1 MTEANAYGLA
11 DVARRFV
18 ARAPIYM
25 SLMDLEGRVIE
36 MSQMFVKTFIDGSGA
51 SRADVIGKHAADSVP
66 DVGPVVQDIYQ
77 RLAAGEAMVQIDRIL
92 PLPEGRGLYLRSQ
105 ASYWRDDAGQPA
117 AVLLVHQDI
126 SAEVEAQRAR
136 EESEAQ
142 LRAVV
147 DNLPAQIALLDLE
160 SGRIELLNAGVT
172 EGAAHFPGAAVGRSF
187 RDVLQADQLE
197 RLMLQID
204 KADAAGGVI
213 EGEHELRSGP
223 LRGRCARV
231 KHIIFRDGR
240 GRRQLLWIA
249 EDITELR
256 ESAEALKRAAAEA
269 AAANRAKSEFLA
281 NMSHEI
287 RTPLN
292 GVMGVAGALAKTALS
307 PAQGEMVSLIETS
320 AKTLETLLSDIL
332 DLARIEAG
340 KMELRPEPFDLATSV
355 NACTALF
362 DAAAQAKGLDMEVVI
377 EPAALGAYVGDAA
390 RIRQIL
396 SNLLGNAVKFTQA
409 GRVRLTVQARRGETS
424 SELRFEVSDTG
435 IGFDQETKARLFS
448 RFEQADG
455 SITRR
460 FGGSGLGLAI
470 CRSLAEAMGGRLEAD
485 AKPGRGADFI
495 FTVELPRCVGAFDL
509 WCEAVEDEAAH
520 EPMVGMRVL
529 LAEDHP
535 TNRRVVELILGA
547 AGVDLTCV
555 ENGADA
561 VEAFR
566 TGVFDLILMDMQMPV
581 MDGLTAITRI
591 RELEQAAGAPAT
603 PTYVLTANAMP
614 EHVSASLQAGA
625 DGHLSKP
632 ILADAL
638 LERVA
643 EVANARPLSARPVA
657 AVPALSATAGSRFG

>member
-1 MTEANAYGLA
+1 MTEATSYGLME
-11 DVARRFV
+11 VARRFV
-18 ARAPIYM
+18 ACAPIYM
-25 SLMDLEGRVIE
+25 SLMDLDGRVVE
-36 MSQMFVKTFIDGSGA
+36 MSPMFVKAFVDGSGA
-51 SRADVIGKHAADSVP
+51 SSADIVGKLAVEMTP
-66 DVGPVVQDIYQ
+66 DVAPILHEIYD
-77 RLAAGEAMVQIDRIL
+77 RLAAGETMVAIERIL
-92 PLPEGRGLYLRSQ
+92 PVPGGPTRSLRSQ
-105 ASYWRDDAGQPA
+105 ASYWRDDAGQPSG
-117 AVLLVHQDI
+117 VLLIHQDI
-126 SAEVEAQRAR
+126 SAEVEARQAR

-142 LRAVV
+142 MRAVV
-147 DNLPAQIALLDLE
+147 DNLPAQIVLLDVE
-160 SGRIELLNAGVT
+160 SGRIELLNAGVMKNRT
-172 EGAAHFPGAAVGRSF
+172 ELVAASVGRSF
-187 RDVLQADQLE
+187 RDILPQRQVEILDRYIRQAE
-197 RLMLQID
+197 
-204 KADAAGGVI
+204 AAGGV
-213 EGEHELRSGP
+213 HEDERPLRAGP
-223 LRGRCARV
+223 LAGRFARV
-231 KHIIFRDGR
+231 KHIIFRDAH

-292 GVMGVAGALAKTALS
+292 GVMGVAGALAKTVLN
-307 PAQGEMVSLIETS
+307 PAQTEMVSLIETS

-377 EPAALGAYVGDAA
+377 APAALGAYVGDAA
-390 RIRQIL
+390 RLRQIL

-409 GRVRLTVQARRGETS
+409 GSIRLSVQARRGETS
-424 SELRFEVSDTG
+424 SELRFEVHDTG
-435 IGFDQETKARLFS
+435 IGFDEETKARLFS

-485 AKPGRGADFI
+485 ATPGQGAVFI
-495 FTVELPRCVGAFDL
+495 LTVELPRCVGAFDL
-509 WCEAVEDEAAH
+509 WCEVPEEEAPH
-520 EPMVGMRVL
+520 DPLVGMRVL

-555 ENGADA
+555 ENGAEA

-581 MDGLTAITRI
+581 MDGLTAIAKI
-591 RELEQAAGAPAT
+591 RALEREASASPT

-643 EVANARPLSARPVA
+643 EVAGARPLAAESAP
-657 AVPALSATAGSRFG
+657 SASLGSRSA